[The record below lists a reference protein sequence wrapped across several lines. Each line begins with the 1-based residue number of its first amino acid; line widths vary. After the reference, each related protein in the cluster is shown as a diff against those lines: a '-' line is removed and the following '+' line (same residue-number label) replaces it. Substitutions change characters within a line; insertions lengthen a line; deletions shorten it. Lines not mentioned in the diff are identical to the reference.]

1 MPIQHHQQNVYLPY
15 SSTYSSN
22 NNYYSSSSSRIPSYF
37 HSPQLG
43 GRNGSNRRFQRRTQL
58 SRDQLLGGSLR
69 QSEERE
75 QQQKQQKQINN
86 KQNNSQITMSPPLA
100 MRRLSRKCQQWLS
113 GRRNTTTT
121 TAPSPTCHFN
131 NINGPTS
138 LSLSAS
144 FASPVP
150 PSFRPFRHREMKQ
163 RRVTN
168 GDFLG
173 LLERMQSQRM
183 DEQRCYL
190 PFNNNKNGSG
200 SGGFKV
206 GNLINN

>member
-1 MPIQHHQQNVYLPY
+1 MPIQQHQNVYLPY

-43 GRNGSNRRFQRRTQL
+43 GRNSRRFQRRTQL

-113 GRRNTTTT
+113 GR
-121 TAPSPTCHFN
+121 C
-131 NINGPTS
+131 
-138 LSLSAS
+138 
-144 FASPVP
+144 V
-150 PSFRPFRHREMKQ
+150 
-163 RRVTN
+163 V
-168 GDFLG
+168 
-173 LLERMQSQRM
+173 
-183 DEQRCYL
+183 
-190 PFNNNKNGSG
+190 
-200 SGGFKV
+200 
-206 GNLINN
+206 